1 MSTFQDRVALVTGGT
16 SGIGRATAV
25 AFAKAGAK
33 VVVAGRRAE
42 EGQETV
48 RRVEAVG
55 GTGLFVQADVGKD
68 ADVAGLVRTAVERFG
83 RVDVAFNNAGV
94 DEALGAFHEKT
105 EADFDK
111 IFGVNVKGLWL
122 SMVHEV
128 RQMLRQGGRRHRQQ
142 FQHRGR
148 GRRPRRGGL
157 RRQQA
162 RGRRA
167 DHVGGAGVR
176 PQKHPRQR
184 RGPRR
189 HRHRHV

>member
-1 MSTFQDRVALVTGGT
+1 MQVSFQTR
-16 SGIGRATAV
+16 
-25 AFAKAGAK
+25 
-33 VVVAGRRAE
+33 
-42 EGQETV
+42 
-48 RRVEAVG
+48 
-55 GTGLFVQADVGKD
+55 
-68 ADVAGLVRTAVERFG
+68 
-83 RVDVAFNNAGV
+83 V

-128 RQMLRQGGRRHRQQ
+128 RQMLRQGGGAIVNNSSIAGVVGAPGVAVYGASKH
-142 FQHRGR
+142 
-148 GRRPRRGGL
+148 
-157 RRQQA
+157 A
-162 RGRRA
+162 VVRA
-167 DHVGGAGVR
+167 DQVGGAGVR